1 VILIKT
7 KKEIDYIRESCRI
20 VAEVLQLMKRYAKPG
35 ITTLELDK
43 IAEDYILSNNA
54 RAAFKGYSQAGS
66 FDYPGSICS
75 SIDDEVV
82 HGIPGN
88 RVLKEGELL
97 SIDVGVEKNN
107 YYGDA
112 AISIA
117 IGKISEEKK
126 KLMDVTE
133 KSLYIGIEQ
142 AVAGNRIGD
151 IGNAIQTYVESF
163 GFSVVRDLCGHGVG
177 KHLHEDPQIPNYGK
191 RGTGALIKNGMTLA
205 IEPMINMGSHKVFVD
220 EDGWTVKTID
230 GLPSAHFEHT
240 IAVIDG
246 KPEILTICWIK
257 KYGKARTNKSRWN
270 SYWNITKCSF
280 QGSTW
285 KWAWNPCSYFRK
297 DENAF
302 YKNISWR

>member
-1 VILIKT
+1 MILIKT
-7 KKEIDYIRESCRI
+7 KKEIEYIKESCRI
-20 VAEVLQLMKRYAKPG
+20 VAEVLQLIKRYAKPG
-35 ITTLELDK
+35 ITTLELDR

-82 HGIPGN
+82 HGIPSN
-88 RVLKEGELL
+88 RILKEGELL

-112 AISIA
+112 AITIA
-117 IGKISEEKK
+117 IGNVSEEKK

-133 KSLYIGIEQ
+133 KSLYLGIEQ

-151 IGNAIQTYVESF
+151 IGNAIQSYVESF

-191 RGTGALIKNGMTLA
+191 KGTGALIKNGMTFA
-205 IEPMINMGSHKVFVD
+205 IEPMINMGSYKVFVD
-220 EDGWTVKTID
+220 KDGWTIKTMD
-230 GLPSAHFEHT
+230 GMPSAHFEHT

-246 KPEILTICWIK
+246 KPEILTIC
-257 KYGKARTNKSRWN
+257 
-270 SYWNITKCSF
+270 
-280 QGSTW
+280 
-285 KWAWNPCSYFRK
+285 
-297 DENAF
+297 
-302 YKNISWR
+302 